1 MKLRNRSSF
10 RARFF
15 CFFYVFSLCS
25 FACSCVLM
33 RTFILYTSYTF
44 FIIFFSF
51 LYLHAIFTFIYLPCT
66 FLFFIFYLLFL
77 IFYLLTHMIVSIISR
92 ARKRLLILRLLFL
105 RVQLHFCF
113 LLLLPLHQSSVT
125 AFSSFFLFFLLSSL
139 SSFYLFNQSSVSVF
153 SSFFLFSFS

>member
-1 MKLRNRSSF
+1 MMELKNSF

-33 RTFILYTSYTF
+33 RTFIFLYASFTF

-51 LYLHAIFTFIYLPCT
+51 LYIPPCY
-66 FLFFIFYLLFL
+66 FCFYISPMRFL
-77 IFYLLTHMIVSIISR
+77 IFYLLSFISYAIVSVIFR

-105 RVQLHFCF
+105 RVQLRLCF
-113 LLLLPLHQSSVT
+113 LLLLP
-125 AFSSFFLFFLLSSL
+125 FLFF
-139 SSFYLFNQSSVSVF
+139 YQSSVSAF
-153 SSFFLFSFS
+153 SSFFLFSF